1 MMCAAAVGGLQA
13 CRSRGAGGAMAPPC
27 FGITVSPISTRGA
40 YHTPN
45 MHYYLAPPDFH
56 TLLRPWFGGCWLA
69 LGSQGPFDGFFIFH
83 IGSYHQ
89 GPFQENAQAP
99 PFPFPYCVKETCFE
113 VCII

>member
-45 MHYYLAPPDFH
+45 MHYYLAPPDFQA
-56 TLLRPWFGGCWLA
+56 LLRPCRMMILEEN
-69 LGSQGPFDGFFIFH
+69 SQLLHYFPISIPIF
-83 IGSYHQ
+83 
-89 GPFQENAQAP
+89 
-99 PFPFPYCVKETCFE
+99 
-113 VCII
+113 